1 MTQEEIR
8 NLLNTSQASKVVSP
22 FTRALTPPFY
32 RETNG
37 LLHSEN
43 TLELKEYS

>member
-1 MTQEEIR
+1 MTREETK
-8 NLLNTSQASKVVSP
+8 NLPQTAQASKVVNP

-32 RETNG
+32 RETKG
-37 LLHSEN
+37 LLHSDN